1 MTTSQLIND
10 FNWGGATA
18 FTVAVIGMAVAVL
31 VIIWVISGR
40 RVSVQTT
47 ASG

>member
-1 MTTSQLIND
+1 LIND

-18 FTVAVIGMAVAVL
+18 FTVAVIGMAIAVL
-31 VIIWVISGR
+31 VVIWVISGR
-40 RVSVQTT
+40 RATVQTM